1 MLDDILYFV
10 LVAFIS
16 YFVGT
21 INFSKIIAWHYRRKD
36 ITKVGSGNPG
46 TMNMLRSFGF
56 VLALATF
63 VAEVVKSGLTC
74 FVFQAIFP
82 QYGQLIYFVSGFFIL
97 LGYIF
102 PVWSKFKGG
111 KGVACFAGIFLFSSL
126 WYVGLGWFV
135 VCFILFL
142 FVSYACVIS
151 FTYIGGLSIAY
162 TLYIWLYL
170 ISHEMPL
177 SHAIA
182 ITAIIWVLYALMLF
196 MHRGNIKRLITH
208 TENKI
213 DFKSKLKAVFC
224 HKKGEQIIEEDQV
237 SNAKP
242 EAIVSVDEQEK
253 SNFSDTS
260 QKVEQETSDIKNG
273 EPQENI
279 SQNNGEN
286 K

>member
-63 VAEVVKSGLTC
+63 VTEVVKSGLTC

-253 SNFSDTS
+253 SNSSGTS
-260 QKVEQETSDIKNG
+260 QKVEQETSEIKNG
-273 EPQENI
+273 EQQENI
-279 SQNNGEN
+279 SQNNEEN

>member
-111 KGVACFAGIFLFSSL
+111 KGVACFAGIFLFSSF

-253 SNFSDTS
+253 SNSSDTS
-260 QKVEQETSDIKNG
+260 QKVEQETSDINNG

-279 SQNNGEN
+279 SQNNEEN

>member
-142 FVSYACVIS
+142 FVSYACMIS

-170 ISHEMPL
+170 ISHDMPL

-253 SNFSDTS
+253 SNSSDTS